1 MKEHKQDLCAI
12 RHELLKKRRTLGE
25 DECKRAGQAVLRQL
39 LSKPLFNDDN
49 HTCLSVA
56 IYSALA
62 GEIPTSDIFLK
73 LRELGHTLA
82 YPTVQ
87 SSGGGLMNFYEVES
101 LSSLQSGAYGI
112 LEPHCD
118 PERLVEPCSFD
129 VMLIPLVG
137 FDRNGNRLGMG
148 GGFYDR
154 FLKKLKPQ
162 CIKIGIAHDFQEITE
177 IAVREWDVPLDEIIT
192 PTRDLQFDRWQTPEN

>member
-1 MKEHKQDLCAI
+1 
-12 RHELLKKRRTLGE
+12 
-25 DECKRAGQAVLRQL
+25 
-39 LSKPLFNDDN
+39 
-49 HTCLSVA
+49 
-56 IYSALA
+56 
-62 GEIPTSDIFLK
+62 
-73 LRELGHTLA
+73 
-82 YPTVQ
+82 
-87 SSGGGLMNFYEVES
+87 MNFYEVES

-112 LEPHCD
+112 LEPFCD

-162 CIKIGIAHDFQEITE
+162 CRKIGIAHDFQEIAE

-192 PTRDLQFDRWQTPEN
+192 PTRDLQFDR